1 MGQRKKRKKKR
12 KRSGTPKGP
21 SAQRR
26 ARLHKMSMGC
36 LVLLLLLIG
45 FLVLPRLISGSG

>member
-1 MGQRKKRKKKR
+1 MAHRKKRAKKR

-21 SAQRR
+21 NAQRR
-26 ARLHKMSMGC
+26 GRLNKMSMGC
-36 LVLLLLLIG
+36 LLLLLLLIG